1 MSEWI
6 MAHPWM
12 TFFLAALALLVI
24 DSAISNICKMVSGGK
39 DNSLPP
45 PPGEEDAT

>member
-6 MAHPWM
+6 MVHPWM

-24 DSAISNICKMVSGGK
+24 DSAIANICKVVLGGK
-39 DNSLPP
+39 NNHLPE
-45 PPGEEDAT
+45 PPGEEDT